1 MSLNPNHPYAP
12 HRPLRP
18 WPNCHPFLHHPPNY
32 NAKPYPFTPPLN
44 DGVFHT
50 PLGQRLA
57 LYNPSLYIE
66 VRDALIRMDRG
77 RESRYQ
83 KLLAG

>member
-18 WPNCHPFLHHPPNY
+18 WPNTHPFASYPPNY
-32 NAKPYPFTPPLN
+32 DRLPR
-44 DGVFHT
+44 VFLPSLYQGQFYT
-50 PLGQRLA
+50 SLGQRLA
-57 LYNPSLYIE
+57 LYNPTLYME
-66 VRDALIRMDRG
+66 VRKALIEMDRG

-83 KLLAG
+83 NLLAG